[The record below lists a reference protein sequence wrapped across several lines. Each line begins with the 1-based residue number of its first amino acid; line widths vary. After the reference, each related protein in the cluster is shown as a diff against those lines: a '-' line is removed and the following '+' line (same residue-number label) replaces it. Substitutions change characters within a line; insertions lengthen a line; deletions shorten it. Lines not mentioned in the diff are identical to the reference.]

1 MIKIIKQL
9 YNNII
14 RRVAM
19 NKEKRV
25 IFNGTQKGDMLWC
38 NMPLAKKQLK
48 EIEETH
54 RVRPYLV
61 VEKGQNFLLCYQSSS
76 KNREELNNYQKYF
89 INDKKYRNKKDSW
102 IDLTEVQ
109 KIKIKNIQSPYIKLS
124 QIDIKKI
131 EKRIWISQNLEDIN
145 KILEFFVEINIQ
157 NNTIKKIYQ
166 HVRNLLYSSIA

>member
-1 MIKIIKQL
+1 M
-9 YNNII
+9 
-14 RRVAM
+14 
-19 NKEKRV
+19 
-25 IFNGTQKGDMLWC
+25 
-38 NMPLAKKQLK
+38 
-48 EIEETH
+48 
-54 RVRPYLV
+54 
-61 VEKGQNFLLCYQSSS
+61 
-76 KNREELNNYQKYF
+76 NNYQKYF
-89 INDKKYRNKKDSW
+89 INGKKYRNKKDSW
-102 IDLTEVQ
+102 IDLTEIQ